1 MFLILSR
8 IMASIF
14 YDFHQAKGFH
24 DHPKPCTKS
33 SATSLKRK
41 GNVKK
46 AKASQVIRPHQGDEV
61 VHGLKGGEQGL
72 PEHGF
77 PAPPPPPPNHHGPP
91 PGPGPEF
98 PPPPPNFVSV
108 WDHQHHVEMPLP
120 PPPNGNFTLV
130 IKMLKFTWNH
140 VAVGFT
146 RLDFEAFDPRGPNL
160 ELHHSHPFPPLDHPP
175 PPYQV
180 SMPCERVLFRSK
192 SEWVNVINL
201 LCTGKRCCQ
210 RDRA

>member
-1 MFLILSR
+1 MISGKVCPNLTCDGILEIQACRGHCGYPVTHFWRHVPSLGILFQVYHMFLILSR

-130 IKMLKFTWNH
+130 IKMLKFT
-140 VAVGFT
+140 
-146 RLDFEAFDPRGPNL
+146 
-160 ELHHSHPFPPLDHPP
+160 
-175 PPYQV
+175 
-180 SMPCERVLFRSK
+180 
-192 SEWVNVINL
+192 
-201 LCTGKRCCQ
+201 
-210 RDRA
+210 